1 MKHPR
6 PHLTIA
12 MIFLLFSIASSVSH
26 TQEDFVQ
33 CLQLHNTTQ
42 ISKLVYTRTNSSY
55 SSVLKYSIHNH
66 RFASKTTPKPLVIV
80 TPRHASHV
88 QATIICSQRHG
99 LQIRTRSGGHD
110 FEGVSYTSQVPFVVI
125 DLIKYRKIEVDV
137 EKRTAW
143 VQAGAT
149 TGELYYRINEKSKT
163 LAFPAGVVTVLLFSP
178 LSLTCSSARALDD
191 DTNNNEN
198 FIQCFYQYSNY
209 STSTSKVVYA
219 KSNSSYSS
227 ILKFSIHNLRFE
239 TKTTPKPHVIVTPL
253 EISQVQATIIC
264 SKRHGMQ
271 IRTRSGGHDYEG
283 LSYVSE
289 VPFIIIDLI
298 NLSQIDVDADSR
310 TAWVQAGATIGQ
322 LYYTIS
328 QQSNTL
334 GFPAAVCAT
343 VGVGGQFNGGGYGFL
358 MRKYGLAADNIID
371 AHIIDVNG
379 RFLDREAM
387 CEDLFWAIRG
397 GGRASFGV
405 IISWKIKLVSVP
417 STVTVFR
424 VARTLEQNATE
435 LVHKWHLVAN
445 KLDKNL
451 TIRIDLQR
459 VNSSTKQGG
468 LTVQATFESMFLG
481 TVDQL
486 IPLMQKSFPELGLV
500 KQDCTEV
507 SWIQSVLYLGGFS
520 ITQSPKVLLNRTQ
533 SIAASFK
540 GKSDYVT
547 IPIPESALE
556 GLWPL
561 FYEDEAQYAIMIFNP

>member
-1 MKHPR
+1 M
-6 PHLTIA
+6 
-12 MIFLLFSIASSVSH
+12 
-26 TQEDFVQ
+26 
-33 CLQLHNTTQ
+33 
-42 ISKLVYTRTNSSY
+42 NSLSFY
-55 SSVLKYSIHNH
+55 FI
-66 RFASKTTPKPLVIV
+66 
-80 TPRHASHV
+80 
-88 QATIICSQRHG
+88 
-99 LQIRTRSGGHD
+99 
-110 FEGVSYTSQVPFVVI
+110 
-125 DLIKYRKIEVDV
+125 
-137 EKRTAW
+137 
-143 VQAGAT
+143 
-149 TGELYYRINEKSKT
+149 
-163 LAFPAGVVTVLLFSP
+163 GVVTVLLFSP

-191 DTNNNEN
+191 DTNNNQN
-198 FIQCFYQYSNY
+198 FIQCLYQYSNN
-209 STSTSKVVYA
+209 STSTTKVVYT
-219 KSNSSYSS
+219 KSNSSYSF
-227 ILKFSIHNLRFE
+227 ILQFSIHNLRFE
-239 TKTTPKPHVIVTPL
+239 TKTTPKPLVIVTPS

-271 IRTRSGGHDYEG
+271 IRARSGGHDYEG

-289 VPFIIIDLI
+289 VQFVIIDLI
-298 NLSQIDVDADSR
+298 NLSKIDVDADSR

-322 LYYTIS
+322 LYYRIS
-328 QQSNTL
+328 QKSKTL

-343 VGVGGQFNGGGYGFL
+343 VGVGGQFSGGGYGFL

-387 CEDLFWAIRG
+387 GEDLFWAIRG
-397 GGRASFGV
+397 GGGASFGV
-405 IISWKIKLVSVP
+405 IISWKIKLVPVP

-424 VARTLEQNATE
+424 VARTLEQNATK

-486 IPLMQKSFPELGLV
+486 IPLVQKSFPELGLV

-520 ITQSPKVLLNRTQ
+520 ITQSPDVLLNRTQ
-533 SIAASFK
+533 SSVASFK

-547 IPIPESALE
+547 VPIPESGLE

-561 FYEDEAQYAIMIFNP
+561 FYEEEAQNAIMIFNPYGGRMDEIPESEIPFPHRAGNICKIQHIVYWLEEGDEVAQRHINWIRRLYSYMEPFVSKSPRAAYVNYRDLDIGVNNKNGYTSYKEASIWGVKYFKNNFNRLVHVKTKVDPLNFFRNEQSIPSLLPVGRK